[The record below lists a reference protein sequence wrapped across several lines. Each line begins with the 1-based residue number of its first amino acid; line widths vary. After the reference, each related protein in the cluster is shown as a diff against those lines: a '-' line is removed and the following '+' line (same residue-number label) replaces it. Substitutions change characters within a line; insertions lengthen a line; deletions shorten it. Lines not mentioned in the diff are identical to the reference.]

1 MSVFSCRSG
10 FVNISPVFINF
21 NMFYKVQMT
30 FADRVI
36 SFLEDLRFNG
46 SLPEGI
52 DIMNPFMDDPRVM
65 PVVRQFYMK
74 FFRDNHKRHMILGI
88 NPGRFGAG
96 STGIPFTDT
105 QRLHEKC
112 GLSMEGLKTFETSSV
127 FVYDMIDAYGG
138 PDIFYSHF
146 YISAVSPLGF
156 TTSGKGGKQ
165 VNYNYYD
172 SIKLTGSL
180 TGFIYEKIEKQL
192 EFGISRDTCFCLGT
206 GRNYDF
212 IMEMNEKRGYFERIV
227 PLEHPR
233 FIMQYKLK
241 QKHEYI
247 RKYISELAKVKSDH
261 NPDGRSI
268 R

>member
-1 MSVFSCRSG
+1 
-10 FVNISPVFINF
+10 
-21 NMFYKVQMT
+21 MT
-30 FADRVI
+30 FADKVI
-36 SFLEDLRFNG
+36 SFLESLRFKG

-52 DIMNPFMDDPRVM
+52 NIMNPFRNDPRVL

-74 FFRDNHKRHMILGI
+74 FFSDNTPRHMILGI

-105 QRLHEKC
+105 QRLIEKC

-127 FVYDMIDAYGG
+127 FVYEMIGAYGG
-138 PDIFYSHF
+138 PEKFYSHF

-156 TTSGKGGKQ
+156 TTLGKGAKQ

-172 SIKLTGSL
+172 NRKLTESL
-180 TGFIYEKIEKQL
+180 TGFIFENIEKQL

-212 IMEMNEKRGYFERIV
+212 IMEMNDKRGYFERII

-241 QKHEYI
+241 QKQEYI
-247 RKYISELAKVKSDH
+247 RKYISELSKVKSDH
-261 NPDGRSI
+261 NPDGRNTQ
-268 R
+268 